1 MHNDVRSVYLT
12 TVCLRLTTFLYFQ
25 CDGYSLDLANG
36 PQLEG
41 VALLNIPSMYGGSNL
56 WGENPSQ
63 KKRKKV
69 ANTQKKDKDREFS
82 SSSMS
87 SVDLSFAIQGNNKC
101 L

>member
-1 MHNDVRSVYLT
+1 MLS
-12 TVCLRLTTFLYFQ
+12 Q

-41 VALLNIPSMYGGSNL
+41 IAILNIPSMYGGSNL

-63 KKRKKV
+63 KKRKKI
-69 ANTQKKDKDREFS
+69 AINQKKDKEREFS

-87 SVDLSFAIQGNNKC
+87 SVDLSFAIQGMRANGARIFC
-101 L
+101 MWSRTVI